1 MQNQQTKPDCC
12 NNAVVWFVVLEQAR
26 QKNDFERAA
35 KAKRELERLGV
46 VVKYRKVK
54 RHNV

>member
-46 VVKYRKVK
+46 VVKYRKAK